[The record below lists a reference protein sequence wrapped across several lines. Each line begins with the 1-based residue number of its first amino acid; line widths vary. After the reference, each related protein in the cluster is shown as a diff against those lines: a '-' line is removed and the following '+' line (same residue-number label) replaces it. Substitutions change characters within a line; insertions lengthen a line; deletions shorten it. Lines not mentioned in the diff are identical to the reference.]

1 MINLMTN
8 DEFAKAFAKSVDSY
22 VGVKTAV
29 TPAFATSIMVF
40 RLDYWRE
47 SPVLNHDD
55 AIDVQVKKGMSI
67 ALTKKSPMPLS

>member
-29 TPAFATSIMVF
+29 TPAFEHLSWYSGWTTGEKALFSTTTTPLMF
-40 RLDYWRE
+40 R
-47 SPVLNHDD
+47 
-55 AIDVQVKKGMSI
+55 
-67 ALTKKSPMPLS
+67 